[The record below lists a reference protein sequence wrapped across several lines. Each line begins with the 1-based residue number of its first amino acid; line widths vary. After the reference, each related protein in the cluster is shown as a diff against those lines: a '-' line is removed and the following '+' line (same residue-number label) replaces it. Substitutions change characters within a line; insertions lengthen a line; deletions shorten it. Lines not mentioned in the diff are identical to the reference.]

1 MTIAPVAAPSAPP
14 APGSP
19 SSGGGAAGEFDALVQ
34 QHLAR
39 DSEEPAG
46 QSTPEATTESSA
58 EETAAILEAACAPT
72 AVRSDSLAALLA
84 GMLAPVPAAS
94 GGAGTADAAGVDP
107 DAAGAAPTGT
117 ALRASTGPVLGTGL
131 PAGPGAS
138 TGVDLA
144 AGSPVGGRS
153 VVGDSTG
160 LVPGGVDTTHLADT
174 QAMAGIGEPR
184 TSPAPAFAAGVD
196 LAGSAA
202 GAPTVASGDATSG
215 NAMAGVLV
223 TAPGSTA
230 PGSAAVGPGGE
241 VGPTVADP
249 ARGNPVTD
257 QVFGQVTRLVSRGD
271 GMHRLTL
278 RLHPADLGEVKV
290 VMTVKDGVVDVTL
303 SAGAAAGEA
312 LREGSPQLRSLL
324 EIAGATTGQL
334 VVREL
339 ASTGSLATAANPQ
352 TGNPSGQHPG
362 QAGPGNEQEGSFAP
376 GTAGD
381 NTDRRP
387 GSRGSDGGGSAGTQ
401 RGTAGA
407 ARSVAGPDAIG
418 RHPAG
423 GPNPLTSPRLDL
435 DL

>member
-215 NAMAGVLV
+215 NAMAGVLG

-257 QVFGQVTRLVSRGD
+257 QV
-271 GMHRLTL
+271 HRLTL

-303 SAGAAAGEA
+303 SAGAAAREA

-339 ASTGSLATAANPQ
+339 ASTGSLAAAANPQ
-352 TGNPSGQHPG
+352 TGSPSGQHPG
-362 QAGPGNEQEGSFAP
+362 QAGPGHEQEGSFAP
-376 GTAGD
+376 D
-381 NTDRRP
+381 TDSRP
-387 GSRGSDGGGSAGTQ
+387 GSRDSDGGGSAGTQ
-401 RGTAGA
+401 RGTPGA
-407 ARSVAGPDAIG
+407 ARSVAGPDATG

-423 GPNPLTSPRLDL
+423 GPNPLTLPRLDL